1 MTDIDFF
8 FRSPRTG
15 PEEGQPFSQLYL
27 LRRDIDTCFGTDPNT
42 GDPTPHCKA
51 IWPGTMTVLTGVDLL
66 GQFLAGNDNRREVGL
81 RFKSFLQQYMQMSEL
96 DAEVIYQLRNALLH
110 TFGLYAE
117 KINGSGTVTA
127 TYHFTLG
134 GELPTLLAV
143 ISPDHYQV
151 DVQCLRERFEMAVGQ
166 YETEL
171 RNQTHGIPCRLN
183 DNFQQMFDKYTRA
196 VGITP
201 N

>member
-15 PEEGQPFSQLYL
+15 PEEGPFSQLYL

-66 GQFLAGNDNRREVGL
+66 GQFLAGDDTHINGGVGG
-81 RFKSFLQQYMQMSEL
+81 RFKSFLQQYMQMSAS

-117 KINGSGTVTA
+117 KINGRDRVTA

-134 GELPTLLAV
+134 GEVPNLLAV
-143 ISPDHYQV
+143 TSADHYQV
-151 DVQCLRERFEMAVGQ
+151 DVQCLRERFETAVGL
-166 YETEL
+166 YEREL
-171 RNQTHGIPCRLN
+171 RNQTHVIPSRLN
-183 DNFQQMFDKYTRA
+183 DNFQLMFRKYERA
-196 VGITP
+196 IVIR
-201 N
+201 